1 LLEIVEGEPMLC
13 QACDFENPVA
23 VKFCG
28 KCGAP
33 LVRRCKLCGRE
44 NPPEFN
50 FCGECGQPL
59 SVSTVKTRRADSTT
73 EPPARRRVESPRKR
87 PRASTPVPID
97 NEPRKGER
105 RQLSVMFCDLVGST
119 ALSGRVDPEE
129 LQEIIG
135 SYHTA
140 CANVIERFNGY
151 VAKYLGDGL
160 LVYFGY
166 PVAHE
171 DDARSAVR
179 GALGIVEEMQSRE
192 VSERDEG
199 SALAPLQV
207 RIGIHTG
214 LVVMGEIGVGERRE
228 SSAITGETPT

>member
-1 LLEIVEGEPMLC
+1 MLC
-13 QACDFENPVA
+13 GACDFENPVA

-28 KCGAP
+28 KCGAS
-33 LVRRCKLCGRE
+33 LARTCAGCGHE

-50 FCGECGQPL
+50 FCGECGQAL
-59 SVSTVKTRRADSTT
+59 SPPPVEARRANRMSA
-73 EPPARRRVESPRKR
+73 PPSRRRAESPRRR
-87 PRASTPVPID
+87 PRASTTAATDP
-97 NEPRKGER
+97 EARRGER

-129 LQEIIG
+129 LQEII
-135 SYHTA
+135 SNYHNA

-171 DDARSAVR
+171 DDARRAVR
-179 GALGIVEEMQSRE
+179 AAL
-192 VSERDEG
+192 
-199 SALAPLQV
+199 
-207 RIGIHTG
+207 
-214 LVVMGEIGVGERRE
+214 
-228 SSAITGETPT
+228 